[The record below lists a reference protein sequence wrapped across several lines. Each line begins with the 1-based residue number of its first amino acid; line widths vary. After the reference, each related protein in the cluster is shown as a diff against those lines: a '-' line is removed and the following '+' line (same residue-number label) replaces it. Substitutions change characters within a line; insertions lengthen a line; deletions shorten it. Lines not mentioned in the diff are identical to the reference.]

1 MPFCD
6 IDAIAHRATFQ
17 GLILTSIYS
26 PISPNL
32 ADQKT
37 LLILGSTGKL
47 ARLMRYSLQLAPT
60 LLNDWKP
67 IWCGRD
73 LAADLDLV
81 VTSETRAFPTAD
93 AVLAL
98 WGVVP
103 SSGDLSQNTN
113 LARRANEIA
122 SLCGATHIMHC
133 SSSAVY
139 GPGQALSEIS
149 KPAPANDYGAAKV
162 AMEEAALTI
171 HRNSNSSKKST
182 IFRLANVVGADSL
195 FEALNGGGTLK
206 LDRFPNGMSPL
217 RSYATPKLVWAAIDA
232 VISAEN
238 PPDIVNVA
246 ASKPVAMHD
255 LLRAA
260 NHTFDWQDAPESA
273 VAEVSLDVSLLQQL
287 TGSDL
292 HVTAAQMIEEWRSTR
307 KALV

>member
-1 MPFCD
+1 M
-6 IDAIAHRATFQ
+6 
-17 GLILTSIYS
+17 TSIHS

-37 LLILGSTGKL
+37 LLVLGSTGKL
-47 ARLMRYSLQLAPT
+47 ARMMRFSLQQSPT

-81 VTSETRAFPTAD
+81 VSSETRAFPTAN

-103 SSGDLSQNTN
+103 GSGDLSQNTS
-113 LARRANEIA
+113 LAKRANEIA
-122 SLCGATHIMHC
+122 SLCRAKHIIHC

-149 KPAPANDYGAAKV
+149 KPAPVNEYGAAKV
-162 AMEEAALTI
+162 AMEEAALSI
-171 HRNSNSSKKST
+171 HRDANSPRKST
-182 IFRLANVVGADSL
+182 IFRLSNVVGADSL
-195 FEALNGGGTLK
+195 FEALNAGDTLK

-217 RSYATPKLVWAAIDA
+217 RSYTTPTLVWAAIDA
-232 VISAEN
+232 VLNAKT
-238 PPDIVNVA
+238 PPPILNVA
-246 ASKPVAMHD
+246 TSKPVAMHD

-260 NHTFDWQDAPESA
+260 NHTFDWQNAPESA

-307 KALV
+307 KALA

>member
-1 MPFCD
+1 M
-6 IDAIAHRATFQ
+6 
-17 GLILTSIYS
+17 TSIHS

-37 LLILGSTGKL
+37 LLVLGSTGKL
-47 ARLMRYSLQLAPT
+47 ARMMRFSLQQSPT

-81 VTSETRAFPTAD
+81 VSSETRAFPTAN

-103 SSGDLSQNTN
+103 GSGDLSQNTN
-113 LARRANEIA
+113 LAKRANEIA
-122 SLCGATHIMHC
+122 SLCRAKHIIHC

-149 KPAPANDYGAAKV
+149 KPAPVNEYGAAKV
-162 AMEEAALTI
+162 AMEEAALSI
-171 HRNSNSSKKST
+171 HRDANSPRKST
-182 IFRLANVVGADSL
+182 IFRLSNVVGADSL
-195 FEALNGGGTLK
+195 FEALNAGDTLK

-217 RSYATPKLVWAAIDA
+217 RSYTTPTLVWTAIDA
-232 VISAEN
+232 VLNAKT
-238 PPDIVNVA
+238 PPPILNVA
-246 ASKPVAMHD
+246 TSKPVAMHD

-260 NHTFDWQDAPESA
+260 NHTFDWQNAPESA

-307 KALV
+307 KALA